1 MREPEGALRPL
12 ETWPTQP
19 DFVEF
24 WPAGTLASGRF
35 RCTAC
40 GNAADVKFVV
50 PRCLMCG
57 ERLWEREESS
67 GYVEVAGLLG

>member
-1 MREPEGALRPL
+1 MER
-12 ETWPTQP
+12 
-19 DFVEF
+19 DYVEF
-24 WPAGTLASGRF
+24 WPAGTIASGRF

-67 GYVEVAGLLG
+67 GYAAIT